1 MKVDLNEIFQNYNY
15 NETVKQIENLRNTIT
30 SKEDSIKEFLRKKS
44 SNVINNTI
52 KIKNIYSSVY
62 NIKDNLD
69 NIITSYED
77 LIYDVKNTTAVNF
90 KEVSSSSY
98 KKKLSHFEQTVVKD
112 VWNKK
117 YESYEF
123 LFQNSFFDLLN
134 NEENNYYDFMK
145 KNKEELVN
153 YDCFYLNNYT
163 NNIYFDINKKVS
175 EEDYIY
181 VLNKIYTDIFIC
193 LKFLNSLFKN
203 QTIRDIYIKIFNNKN
218 SVKYLNS
225 YIYKHK
231 ENFSNIILK
240 LIYSSYYNLTYIT
253 SSKIKLITKSLI
265 VLLIYCNEKNA
276 HTNEIIKGDI
286 FENILEN
293 RMNLIYNLIGQNKEE
308 NYNSKNI
315 VNAND
320 DNKSY
325 HPYHNVSFESLKNNF
340 KKATY
345 LLLNTKYTLM
355 LLARFDT
362 QKIHKILNEEI
373 VYDSVKN
380 VINYNVQTSYS
391 NDEDNMAF
399 PTEMKNKSN
408 LMEINQNFENN
419 ENNKFI
425 QLMKND
431 LFILQDIFFQN
442 NNDNRQTNQV
452 NKIKSYYNH
461 AINNIDE
468 INNIIN
474 KNDVSKFKLL
484 YKRYTECAVDIYRY
498 MIKILHDY
506 YYKNKYSCI
515 YENLFTKYEDIK
527 MFQKKLRQAIL
538 IRENYFNK
546 YINDVDI
553 YIYYNNNLNFIHD
566 RIFETYIFLFLNKFI
581 CAIPFFD
588 SKDINKWKIVILK
601 FLKNLFHNISLSYH
615 NNYIIQDY
623 IFYSFLLN
631 SFYFFY
637 QFYNNND
644 LECVYS
650 KFYQIEK
657 YSNEANK
664 IKESNDMG
672 LSQYFLTNKNVLK
685 EKIFH
690 TKFKELIKEK
700 INPIIYS
707 AYKLIIFIENK
718 EMIKNCNDTNFLFIN
733 ADQNKVNFFDIF
745 NSFVNLLNVPTE
757 SQFNWKNQIDH
768 DDKKNE
774 DIYLDKLNK
783 FDLLDS
789 FLKFNYGISKNVNL
803 PKNEN
808 CEDISKNKNFHIS
821 DNITLNDNTDINNYE
836 NMGNNFNISDQAT
849 TKQIEIK
856 EKLNEKEYAELYFFM
871 NLFKYNNKKSFN
883 AFLDCPKDKNNKDR
897 NNMYSKILKEEERNF
912 LVTDIKSIYF
922 SLVYKMFKIILKCLC
937 IEYFANLKK
946 YLYSYIPIL
955 FNNDIK
961 NIICEKVNCHLVNI
975 FMFSNIL
982 ILYIEKI
989 MNTNMYRDIIIF
1001 IIKLLLQKKIF
1012 FIYYIF
1018 IENIKK
1024 MYASSIGKV
1033 SQDGYSKNILDK
1045 KITGLYN
1052 IILLDLSF
1060 ADKILDKNAIVN
1072 KSLYENLI
1080 SRYRRYKKYYIK
1092 SCLYFI
1098 DIYKEKYNAYSDKKI
1113 SSNNITENSNFF
1125 YKKINKEYADNE
1137 NKANYNNGTSNS
1149 LLKMI
1154 IDNVLVELNK
1164 FDNLSNIIFQK
1175 HILSLSQGMI
1185 KNTYFLYYLFVHD
1198 SIINNIFID
1207 VLEPKNPSI
1216 EIFTF
1221 NQVLAIDHCFI
1232 EEKLLDFFF

>member
-1 MKVDLNEIFQNYNY
+1 MKIDLNEIFQNYNY

-62 NIKDNLD
+62 NIKDSLD

-77 LIYDVKNTTAVNF
+77 LIDDVKNTTAVNF

-98 KKKLSHFEQTVVKD
+98 KKELSDFEKTVVKD

-145 KNKEELVN
+145 KSKEELVN

-175 EEDYIY
+175 EENYIY

-203 QTIRDIYIKIFNNKN
+203 QIIRDTYIKIFNSKN

-240 LIYSSYYNLTYIT
+240 LIYSSYYNLTYST

-293 RMNLIYNLIGQNKEE
+293 RMNLIYNLIGQSAEKNVT
-308 NYNSKNI
+308 SKSKVNI
-315 VNAND
+315 ND
-320 DNKSY
+320 DNISL
-325 HPYHNVSFESLKNNF
+325 HPNQDLSFESLKNNF

-355 LLARFDT
+355 LLARFDP
-362 QKIHKILNEEI
+362 QQIHKILDEEI
-373 VYDSVKN
+373 VYDPVKN
-380 VINYNVQTSYS
+380 IINYNIQNSYN
-391 NDEDNMAF
+391 NDEDNM
-399 PTEMKNKSN
+399 TSSSDIKNKSG
-408 LMEINQNFENN
+408 LTETNQNFENN

-431 LFILQDIFFQN
+431 LFILQDMFFQN
-442 NNDNRQTNQV
+442 NNNKQTNQV

-474 KNDVSKFKLL
+474 KNDVVKFRLL
-484 YKRYTECAVDIYRY
+484 YKRYTECAIDIYRY
-498 MIKILHDY
+498 MIKLLHDY
-506 YYKNKYSCI
+506 YYKNKYGCI
-515 YENLFTKYEDIK
+515 YEHLFTKYEDIK
-527 MFQKKLRQAIL
+527 MFQKRLRQDIL

-546 YINDVDI
+546 YINDVNVC
-553 YIYYNNNLNFIHD
+553 IYYNNNLNYIHD
-566 RIFETYIFLFLNKFI
+566 RIFEIYIFLFLNKYI

-588 SKDINKWKIVILK
+588 SKDITKWKIIILK

-615 NNYIIQDY
+615 NNNIIIQDY
-623 IFYSFLLN
+623 IFYSFVLN

-644 LECVYS
+644 LECAYS
-650 KFYQIEK
+650 KFCQIEK
-657 YSNEANK
+657 YSNETNK

-672 LSQYFLTNKNVLK
+672 LSQYFLTNKNPLK
-685 EKIFH
+685 DKIFH
-690 TKFKELIKEK
+690 TEFKELIKEK
-700 INPIIYS
+700 INPLIYS

-718 EMIKNCNDTNFLFIN
+718 EMIKNCNDTNFLFIS

-745 NSFVNLLNVPTE
+745 NPFVNLLNVPSE
-757 SQFNWKNQIDH
+757 AQFNWKNQIDEV
-768 DDKKNE
+768 DTKNK
-774 DIYLDKLNK
+774 DIYFDKLNK
-783 FDLLDS
+783 FDLLNA
-789 FLKFNYGISKNVNL
+789 FLKFNHEISKNVNL
-803 PKNEN
+803 PQNGN
-808 CEDISKNKNFHIS
+808 DHIS
-821 DNITLNDNTDINNYE
+821 DNVPLNGNTGINNYE
-836 NMGNNFNISDQAT
+836 GMGNNINISEQAST
-849 TKQIEIK
+849 NHIETKENM
-856 EKLNEKEYAELYFFM
+856 NEKEYAELYFFM
-871 NLFKYNNKKSFN
+871 NLFKYNSKNSFN
-883 AFLDCPKDKNNKDR
+883 TFLNCSKDENNNDTNDMHSNFLKDE
-897 NNMYSKILKEEERNF
+897 EEERNF
-912 LVTDIKSIYF
+912 VVTDIKSIYF

-937 IEYFANLKK
+937 IEYFSNLEK

-961 NIICEKVNCHLVNI
+961 NITCERVNCHLINI

-982 ILYIEKI
+982 ILYIEKV

-1001 IIKLLLQKKIF
+1001 IIKLLLQKKLF
-1012 FIYYIF
+1012 FIYYTF
-1018 IENIKK
+1018 IEKIKRL
-1024 MYASSIGKV
+1024 YVSSIGKV
-1033 SQDGYSKNILDK
+1033 GQDGFSKNILDK
-1045 KITGLYN
+1045 KLTGLYN

-1060 ADKILDKNAIVN
+1060 ADKILDKNTIVN

-1080 SRYRRYKKYYIK
+1080 SRYRRNKKYYIK

-1113 SSNNITENSNFF
+1113 SSNNITENNNFF
-1125 YKKINKEYADNE
+1125 YKKINKEYTGNE
-1137 NKANYNNGTSNS
+1137 KEATYNSTSSS

-1154 IDNVLVELNK
+1154 IDNLLVELSK

-1198 SIINNIFID
+1198 SIINNTLID
-1207 VLEPKNPSI
+1207 MLEPKNSSI

-1221 NQVLAIDHCFI
+1221 NQVHTIDHCFI